1 MAGKRRVNRAS
12 IMLALGGAGGEGP
25 PASRAIAV
33 PRRIKITVK
42 PSSDHPDFLT
52 VHDAMLQI
60 ADAFEL
66 LRGDG
71 AVGYDWKLVTAST
84 NSPFTAVGEIV
95 PLAGAGPA
103 IFASADLATYEA
115 YQGLSDA
122 LDGDEAPQL
131 DSVVLKRFLAR
142 NLNGVGL
149 TAIEAEGD
157 GFTALNVTPTSA
169 RLGLEALKAEV
180 PAISPKRSRGTL
192 EGYLVD
198 AGQFRRQPAL
208 KLKERVRGRIIW
220 CRIPE
225 DLQNQFAAE
234 TSLRDVWQNARVR
247 IRGWIEYSTGGK
259 VSGMMA
265 EKIVHVRPGPV
276 DDRELF
282 DRSFTG
288 GVDAVSYTD
297 RVRGGDIA

>member
-1 MAGKRRVNRAS
+1 M
-12 IMLALGGAGGEGP
+12 
-25 PASRAIAV
+25 

-66 LRGDG
+66 LRGEN
-71 AVGYDWKLVTAST
+71 AAGYDWKLVTAST

-95 PLAGAGPA
+95 TLPGAGPA
-103 IFASADLATYEA
+103 IFASADLATFEA

-149 TAIEAEGD
+149 TSIEPEDD
-157 GFTALNVTPTSA
+157 GFVSLSVTPTSA
-169 RLGLEALKAEV
+169 RLGLEALKAAV
-180 PAISPKRSRGTL
+180 PAVSPKRSRGTL

-234 TSLRDVWQNARVR
+234 TSLRDIWQNARVR
-247 IRGWIEYSTGGK
+247 IRGWIEYSSGGK
-259 VSGMMA
+259 VSGMTA
-265 EKIVHVRPGPV
+265 EKIVHVRPGPIS
-276 DDRELF
+276 DSELF
-282 DRSFTG
+282 DRSFASGFDST
-288 GVDAVSYTD
+288 DYTD
-297 RVRGGDIA
+297 RLRDGDIA

>member
-1 MAGKRRVNRAS
+1 M
-12 IMLALGGAGGEGP
+12 
-25 PASRAIAV
+25 
-33 PRRIKITVK
+33 PRRIRITVK

-66 LRGDG
+66 LRGES
-71 AVGYDWKLVTAST
+71 AVGYDWKLVAAST

-95 PLAGAGPA
+95 PLNGAGPA
-103 IFASADLATYEA
+103 IFAAADLATYEA

-131 DSVVLKRFLAR
+131 DGNVLKRFLAR

-149 TAIEAEGD
+149 TSIEPED
-157 GFTALNVTPTSA
+157 GGLASLDVTPSSA
-169 RLGLEALKAEV
+169 RLGLEALKA
-180 PAISPKRSRGTL
+180 PAPAVSPKRSRGTL

-225 DLQNQFAAE
+225 DLQNQFAAQ
-234 TSLRDVWQNARVR
+234 TSLRDVWQSARVR
-247 IRGWIEYSTGGK
+247 IRGWIEYTSGGK
-259 VSGMMA
+259 ISGMTA

-276 DDRELF
+276 KDSELF
-282 DRSFTG
+282 DRSFTSG
-288 GVDAVSYTD
+288 DDAISYID
-297 RVRGGDIA
+297 RFRDGDIV

>member
-1 MAGKRRVNRAS
+1 M
-12 IMLALGGAGGEGP
+12 
-25 PASRAIAV
+25 

-66 LRGDG
+66 LRGEN
-71 AVGYDWKLVTAST
+71 ATGYDWKLVAAST
-84 NSPFTAVGEIV
+84 NSPFTATGEIV
-95 PLAGAGPA
+95 TLPGAGPA
-103 IFASADLATYEA
+103 IFASADLATFEA

-131 DSVVLKRFLAR
+131 DSIVLKRFLAR

-149 TAIEAEGD
+149 TSIEPEDEEFAS
-157 GFTALNVTPTSA
+157 LNVTPTSA
-169 RLGLEALKAEV
+169 RLGLEALKAAV
-180 PAISPKRSRGTL
+180 PAVSPKRARGTL

-247 IRGWIEYSTGGK
+247 IRGWIEYSNGGK
-259 VSGMMA
+259 VSGMTA
-265 EKIVHVRPGPV
+265 EKIVHVRPGSV
-276 DDRELF
+276 SDSELF
-282 DRSFTG
+282 DRSFARGLDST
-288 GVDAVSYTD
+288 DYTD
-297 RVRGGDIA
+297 RFRDGDLA